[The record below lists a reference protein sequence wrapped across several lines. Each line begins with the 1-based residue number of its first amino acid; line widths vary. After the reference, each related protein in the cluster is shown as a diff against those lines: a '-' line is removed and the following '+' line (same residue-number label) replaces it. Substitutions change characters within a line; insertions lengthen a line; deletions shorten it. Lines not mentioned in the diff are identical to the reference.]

1 MSNRIYPG
9 QTIGII
15 GAGQLG
21 KMLAQSGQK
30 MGYKIASYD
39 PNPSACG
46 FNVSHSKVVASFDD
60 RQALLDFVSSVDTLT
75 YEFENINGEL
85 LEEMKAKAHF
95 PQGTKLLLASQNRQL
110 EKEWLTSI
118 GTKVVDFRRVESW
131 EDLVQ
136 ATNDLGFPSI
146 LKTTRFGYD
155 GKGQWKLNSEADM
168 TELKA
173 EIEAILQNQSCV
185 LEAFCPFEY
194 EISVMV
200 SRDSYGHIEVFPISY
215 NVHRAGILFASLVG
229 LEFSTQIQAKVKDYS
244 EKIAREGQ
252 LIGVCGVEF
261 FVTAEGDVLIN
272 EIAPR
277 PHNTGH
283 YSIEATNV
291 SQFDQHILAVTHRE
305 IVPVNLLSPV
315 LMINILGQHME
326 LLDDVMDEF
335 PTALIH
341 IYDKGEAK
349 TNRKMG
355 HFTILADNAESLKEM
370 LSKSDLLLKWQQ
382 MY

>member
-1 MSNRIYPG
+1 MTDRIYPG

-39 PNPSACG
+39 PNETACG
-46 FNVSHSKVVASFDD
+46 FNVSHQVTTASFDH
-60 RQALLDFVSSVDTLT
+60 REALLKFVSSVDTLT

-95 PQGTKLLLASQNRQL
+95 PQGTKLLLASQNRQI
-110 EKEWLTSI
+110 EKEWLTEI
-118 GTKVVDFRRVESW
+118 GTKVVDFAVVESW
-131 EDLVQ
+131 EMLEV
-136 ATNDLGFPSI
+136 AVERIGFPAI

-155 GKGQWKLNSEADM
+155 GKGQMKLQSQEDM
-168 TELKA
+168 LSKKEVFQA
-173 EIEAILQNQSCV
+173 MIDHQSCV
-185 LEAFCPFEY
+185 LEAFCPFDY

-200 SRDSYGHIEVFPISY
+200 SRDSSGNIEVFPVSY
-215 NVHRAGILFASLVG
+215 NIHRSGILFASLVG
-229 LEFSTQIQAKVKDYS
+229 LTYDNEIMAKVTDYAH
-244 EKIAREGQ
+244 KIASEGE
-252 LIGVCGVEF
+252 LVGVCGVEF
-261 FVTAEGDVLIN
+261 FVTQDKDVVIN

-291 SQFDQHILAVTHRE
+291 SQFDQHILAICHRP
-305 IVPVNLLSPV
+305 IVPVKLLSPV

-326 LLDDVMDEF
+326 LLDQVMTEF
-335 PTALIH
+335 PTAMVH
-341 IYDKGEAK
+341 IYDKGQAK
-349 TNRKMG
+349 VGRKMG
-355 HFTILADNAESLKEM
+355 HFTILCEDAQALKE
-370 LSKSDLLLKWQQ
+370 LLETSALLQQWQQ